1 MCEKYYTNKKYYYC
15 CCCFHHD
22 TGFYL
27 YFKNISF
34 FQVIYMAFLLNINS
48 QFLWDVKMHCN
59 STYKFSK
66 TSNRK
71 PTRSCDKL
79 QEANSLFIVH
89 LLYHLFNQK
98 RLYEKTILCRKAH
111 KVGFEIYL
119 PEPVDLFAVFSVMSI
134 DGVLLPVTQIN
145 LLHPAQHKLKEEM
158 IIRQTKHLK
167 SRVIYN
173 SAVY

>member
-1 MCEKYYTNKKYYYC
+1 MLRCTVTLPISSAKPPTGSRHVPVTNC
-15 CCCFHHD
+15 RRRIRFS
-22 TGFYL
+22 L
-27 YFKNISF
+27 SISF
-34 FQVIYMAFLLNINS
+34 TT
-48 QFLWDVKMHCN
+48 C
-59 STYKFSK
+59 STK
-66 TSNRK
+66 
-71 PTRSCDKL
+71 
-79 QEANSLFIVH
+79 
-89 LLYHLFNQK
+89 K